1 MTSTT
6 SISRLTRWRQQ
17 YLRLTHPH
25 PSVTDPEQN
34 RMARLLASLALALAG
49 ILGLAAIISVITS
62 IAFPDPTVSLGPV
75 GTGLIAL
82 TATSAWLGYRFSL
95 TRRYTLGAWIT
106 LIAIIAFITGL
117 ILIYRG
123 VSVSLTSAYVVAV
136 LIAAILLNVRATIQA
151 ASLALGLMAVMAI
164 VQGVQPV
171 TFGFVWGSGLAV
183 TLLILLVS
191 ILREQD
197 LRQLKRLRELES
209 NEGERLRRELDLAR
223 KVQIAM
229 LPKQLPEVPGLDLA
243 AYSQPAYEASGDFYD
258 IFFVDRTQGD
268 QVAIVVCD
276 VAGKGMP
283 SALVMSA
290 TRAALRAEAERTAS
304 PAEVLR
310 KVNEVI
316 VATIPSGLFVTL
328 FYGVYD
334 PHAQTLCYASAGH
347 PHPFWWH
354 DAHITELENYGMPLG
369 LILECEYSDREIQL
383 VPGDALFIYTDG
395 LVEALNPR
403 REMFGFETAQNAV
416 EQHARQHVSANE
428 LVSST
433 LQDMAVFVEG
443 ERQQDDVTIVVVQ
456 VTGGRVSTP

>member
-1 MTSTT
+1 MTPDTRV
-6 SISRLTRWRQQ
+6 SRLTRLRQQ

-25 PSVTDPEQN
+25 PSITDPEHS
-34 RMARLLASLALALAG
+34 RTARVLASLALALAG
-49 ILGLAAIISVITS
+49 ILGVAAVISLITS
-62 IAFPDPTVSLGPV
+62 IAFPDPAISLGPV
-75 GTGLIAL
+75 GTALIAA
-82 TATSAWLGYRFSL
+82 TAFSAWLGYRFSL
-95 TRRYTLGAWIT
+95 TQRYTIGAWIT
-106 LIAIIAFITGL
+106 LIAIIAFLTGL

-123 VSVSLTSAYVVAV
+123 ISVSLTSAYVVAV
-136 LIAAILLNVRATIQA
+136 LIAALLLDVRSTVQA
-151 ASLALGLMAVMAI
+151 AFIGLALMALMAI
-164 VQGVQPV
+164 VQGIQPV

-191 ILREQD
+191 VLREQD

-223 KVQIAM
+223 KVQVSM
-229 LPKQLPEVPGLDLA
+229 LPKELPVVHGLDVA
-243 AYSQPAYEASGDFYD
+243 AFSQPAYEASGDFYD
-258 IFFVDRTQGD
+258 VFYIDRSQGE
-268 QVAIVVCD
+268 QIAVVVCD

-290 TRAALRAEAERTAS
+290 TRAALRAEAERNPS

-334 PHAQTLCYASAGH
+334 PQARTLCYASAGH

-354 DAHITELENYGMPLG
+354 DARTTELENFGMPLG
-369 LILECEYSDREIQL
+369 LVLDCEYTTCEIQL
-383 VPGDALFIYTDG
+383 AAGDALFIYTDG

-403 REMFGFETAQNAV
+403 REMFGFEMTQKTV
-416 EQHARQHVSANE
+416 EQHARQHVSAST
-428 LVSST
+428 LVSAT
-433 LQDMAVFVEG
+433 LNDMQTFVEG
-443 ERQQDDVTIVVVQ
+443 ERQQDDVTIVVLQ
-456 VTGGRVSTP
+456 VTDAAAS